1 MCLAIPESRLGLLC
15 VSISLCVASV
25 AQYACGRF
33 DQSVRCTLSA
43 ALLRGPLPCVV
54 SQCVE
59 RVTRCSAKAAVEEVH
74 AVFNQATHMVMFP
87 VTPLY
92 DDHTDVRAAW
102 DV

>member
-1 MCLAIPESRLGLLC
+1 MSRICCPVYLW
-15 VSISLCVASV
+15 SFRSS
-25 AQYACGRF
+25 
-33 DQSVRCTLSA
+33 TLRA

>member
-1 MCLAIPESRLGLLC
+1 M
-15 VSISLCVASV
+15 
-25 AQYACGRF
+25 
-33 DQSVRCTLSA
+33 
-43 ALLRGPLPCVV
+43 
-54 SQCVE
+54 E